1 MQKRKRQTK
10 RMISYQWR
18 ENLEQDFMYTF
29 DENENLLCVYRVEIS
44 LQSCNIVGAE
54 NILHPMV

>member
-1 MQKRKRQTK
+1 
-10 RMISYQWR
+10 MISYQWR
-18 ENLEQDFMYTF
+18 ENLEQVFMNTS
-29 DENENLLCVYRVEIS
+29 DENENLLCVYWVEIS